1 MGSLRRLLSEPRV
14 LATIGLTRG
23 LAEEEREQ
31 ALREMSEAQSASDS
45 ASESDSD
52 PSGPKAGPESDADA
66 CATPATAASLQ
77 LMTADTGCVFCAQL
91 RDAAGGGGAAGRRGR
106 ARIGNRRRLALDRH
120 VRALPN

>member
-1 MGSLRRLLSEPRV
+1 MLRRAWQLALREAAAAAGDEGAGARLRVGSLRRLLSEPRV

-66 CATPATAASLQ
+66 CATSPPLQASS
-77 LMTADTGCVFCAQL
+77 
-91 RDAAGGGGAAGRRGR
+91 
-106 ARIGNRRRLALDRH
+106 
-120 VRALPN
+120 